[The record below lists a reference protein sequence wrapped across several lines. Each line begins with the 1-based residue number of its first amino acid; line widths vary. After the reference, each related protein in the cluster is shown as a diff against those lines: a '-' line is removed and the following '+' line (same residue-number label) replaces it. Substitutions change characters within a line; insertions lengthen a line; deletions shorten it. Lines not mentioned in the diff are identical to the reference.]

1 MRSGVRLGVDFGT
14 RRIGIARSDST
25 GSLAVPVC
33 TVPRGDGDLAAIA
46 ALVVEEEA
54 IEVFVGLPRTLAGN
68 DGPAALAARE
78 FAAALAAQINVPVR
92 LVDERLST
100 VSAQRSLH
108 ESGRSTRTS
117 RAVID
122 QAAAVVIVQDA
133 LDRERSTGL
142 PAGEEVP
149 HE

>member
-1 MRSGVRLGVDFGT
+1 MRLGIDLGT
-14 RRIGIARSDST
+14 RRIGIARSDAT

-33 TVPRGDGDLAAIA
+33 TVPRGDGDLATIA
-46 ALVVEEEA
+46 SIVREEEVM
-54 IEVFVGLPRTLAGN
+54 EVLVGLPRTLAGD
-68 DGPAALAARE
+68 DGPAAMSARE
-78 FAAALAAQINVPVR
+78 FAAELAAQIDVPVR

-108 ESGRSTRTS
+108 ETGRSTRTS

-133 LDRERSTGL
+133 LDRERSTGN

-149 HE
+149 RE